1 MGDVL
6 IAFLCICISCAA
18 VLAGANSLY
27 RVLAA
32 LPTSRHAAAPRRV
45 VAGDAR
51 ATRRR
56 GTSLAHAWARRH
68 VSRRHRALEH
78 FGG

>member
-18 VLAGANSLY
+18 VLAGASWLY

-32 LPTSRHAAAPRRV
+32 LPASRRPATPKRV

-68 VSRRHRALEH
+68 VSRRHHALEH